1 MWTCYMIPNNSFYNW
16 NYWCLIEGDLL
27 YNTVLLSAKHQH
39 ESAIGMPMS
48 PALEPPCHLPSH
60 PNPRSCYR
68 KTWKASQICVSSLG
82 RGHANLLS
90 IIPIFKYMC
99 YQGKHM
105 NKNGQNVM
113 KTCVIS
119 HKKWIASPGSIQD
132 PEAGALGW
140 PGGMVRGGKW
150 VEVQDGEYVYISG
163 RFMVM
168 CGRTNTILW
177 SKKKN

>member
-1 MWTCYMIPNNSFYNW
+1 MIIDTTSFQSELFSNTMDMWTCYMIPNNSFYNW

-82 RGHANLLS
+82 RGHANLLI

-132 PEAGALGW
+132 P
-140 PGGMVRGGKW
+140 
-150 VEVQDGEYVYISG
+150 
-163 RFMVM
+163 
-168 CGRTNTILW
+168 
-177 SKKKN
+177 